1 MSRRHDTR
9 WRVRLGVCCLAGL
22 LTIAKPAIAL
32 AEPSPADVAAAQK
45 LFDEAMSLMEAKRF
59 AEACPRFEQSQKL
72 DPGMGTQFRLA
83 ECLEAAGSIGSAW
96 RLYDAVATEA
106 ERAGR
111 TDRRSQATERR
122 VALDRRVPWLKLRVS
137 ASVTALPG
145 FAVKRDGQPVAATE
159 LGRLS
164 AIDPGG
170 HTLSVSAT
178 GKKSWQTTFRALE
191 GGSVEID
198 VPALD
203 NEPQPDSKRPLPP
216 KGAEN
221 DDPGVG
227 QKIAA
232 IAVGG
237 FGLASVGAGIG
248 LGLLASSTWDDAL
261 AGCEG
266 GSPTRCGPQAIADG
280 DKATT
285 LAIFSTVGFVVGGVA
300 IAAAPIL
307 WLTAPSDTSP
317 SVTALRFAPQPNG
330 FGASIE
336 GRF

>member
-1 MSRRHDTR
+1 MTPRRDLR
-9 WRVRLGVCCLAGL
+9 RRARLAARCLAWWL
-22 LTIAKPAIAL
+22 AVANPAVAIAD
-32 AEPSPADVAAAQK
+32 PSPEDVAAAQK
-45 LFDEAMSLMEAKRF
+45 LFDEAMSLMDAKRF

-96 RLYDAVATEA
+96 RLFDAVATEA

-111 TDRRSQATERR
+111 ADRRSQATERR
-122 VALDRRVPWLKLRVS
+122 VALERRVPWLKLRVS
-137 ASVTALPG
+137 ASLAALPG
-145 FAVKRDGQPVAATE
+145 FAVMRDGQPMTATE
-159 LGRLS
+159 FGRLS

-191 GGSVEID
+191 GGSVEIE
-198 VPALD
+198 VPPLETEA
-203 NEPQPDSKRPLPP
+203 QPEANNPLTPRAAA
-216 KGAEN
+216 GE
-221 DDPGVG
+221 DPGLG

-232 IAVGG
+232 IGVGG
-237 FGLASVGAGIG
+237 FGLASIGAGIG

-266 GSPTRCGPQAIADG
+266 GSTTRCGPEAIADG
-280 DKATT
+280 ETAGT
-285 LAIFSTVGFVVGGVA
+285 LAILSTVGFVVGGVA
-300 IAAAPIL
+300 IAAAPVL
-307 WLTAPSDTSP
+307 WLTAPSEPSP
-317 SVTALRFAPQPNG
+317 AVTALRFTPLANG
-330 FGASIE
+330 FGAAIE